1 MTVDERLAQAK
12 TARAGGAAMPSTAI
26 ADFSIAYADQNER
39 DYAAFAETV
48 NSGRLTAR
56 PACSG
61 PACSRGPVACRHP
74 GLRPWPGRGLP
85 A

>member
-1 MTVDERLAQAK
+1 
-12 TARAGGAAMPSTAI
+12 MPSTAI
-26 ADFSIAYADQNER
+26 ADFSVAYANQNER
-39 DYAAFAETV
+39 DCAAFAEAV

-56 PACSG
+56 TGLWPRAGGMPALR
-61 PACSRGPVACRHP
+61 PAALARPRHP